1 MSLLDVL
8 ERLSVLNRDDGFR
21 FTNTERLDAIAS
33 LLRGSAY
40 SKVETNGLF
49 HLYSSKPVKTI
60 KEPVLIVSSHVDCQK
75 NITKCFLSTG
85 YSSDTILGTF
95 DNAITNA
102 SIVYLMLYG
111 NLPGNVLV
119 AFTGDEEENG
129 HGALDLARFIEK
141 NHLDVLNIFV
151 LDVTE
156 EGWDT
161 EADYTIENDFWH
173 DDFGKKVVELAEQS
187 ECRWNFVPEDPDDIP
202 NYVPEEVIIH
212 VEAYDDESWDYDEE
226 DLPCFSFCLPT
237 KGNMHS
243 NDGILA
249 RVNSF
254 ECYTEMLRMMLTELS

>member
-111 NLPGNVLV
+111 NLPENVLV
-119 AFTGDEEENG
+119 AFTIPIKK
-129 HGALDLARFIEK
+129 RYEK
-141 NHLDVLNIFV
+141 Q
-151 LDVTE
+151 
-156 EGWDT
+156 
-161 EADYTIENDFWH
+161 
-173 DDFGKKVVELAEQS
+173 K
-187 ECRWNFVPEDPDDIP
+187 NF
-202 NYVPEEVIIH
+202 
-212 VEAYDDESWDYDEE
+212 
-226 DLPCFSFCLPT
+226 
-237 KGNMHS
+237 
-243 NDGILA
+243 
-249 RVNSF
+249 
-254 ECYTEMLRMMLTELS
+254 